1 MAGEFDE
8 GYPRSS
14 EADLDPG
21 PDLGESLDE
30 ADREA
35 GNEQR
40 HVPEG
45 SRPDE
50 SIEDEDRFEG
60 YGDADEAAAAEPPP
74 ERISRGGPTTL
85 IERDRREPSSL
96 G

>member
-1 MAGEFDE
+1 MAGQFDE
-8 GYPRSS
+8 GYPLSS
-14 EADLDPG
+14 EGDLDPG

-40 HVPEG
+40 YVPEG
-45 SRPDE
+45 SRPDG

-60 YGDADEAAAAEPPP
+60 YGDADEAAAAEPSPSA
-74 ERISRGGPTTL
+74 SREAAPHT
-85 IERDRREPSSL
+85 
-96 G
+96 

>member
-50 SIEDEDRFEG
+50 SIEDESDSR
-60 YGDADEAAAAEPPP
+60 ATATPMRRPQPSPPPSASREAAPQP
-74 ERISRGGPTTL
+74 
-85 IERDRREPSSL
+85 
-96 G
+96 